1 MRRSVSLSPAVM
13 WTQLWITETAAA
25 WASGTAGV
33 CDGFVSGFWWMD
45 QLGMAATSGHA
56 AMCRQCLV
64 GGNYSLLD
72 QLNGLTPNPDYWSG
86 NTLIAA
92 LIEYLKSQVL
102 AITGPFLFSSL
113 FHSLPPLS
121 TPFSSRSLDVMWH
134 TSRSIQTLALCCTL
148 LHSCFLS
155 CTLFHTL

>member
-1 MRRSVSLSPAVM
+1 MFRYLFFSSLSKIRYMSAMRRSVSLSPAATS
-13 WTQLWITETAAA
+13 TQLWITETAAA

-86 NTLIAA
+86 NTLLAA
-92 LIEYLKSQVL
+92 
-102 AITGPFLFSSL
+102 
-113 FHSLPPLS
+113 
-121 TPFSSRSLDVMWH
+121 
-134 TSRSIQTLALCCTL
+134 
-148 LHSCFLS
+148 
-155 CTLFHTL
+155 